1 MSSSG
6 DVPQPLGEPSREV
19 SEAQA
24 QAQAPIES
32 DPPNDDQEPPPSNW
46 YRGLPVP
53 VQNSAAN
60 AGPQSADI
68 EMQEPLEGSNMAQQ
82 QQHQQPADDENP
94 DDSVR
99 AQTESSSPP
108 GARMGGNRQGPLFS
122 PANSDSHLDDDD
134 GHLGDAED
142 NDVFGL
148 RHIPQLMGELNQAY
162 IDLAIGRELTYRS
175 RSSAQDE
182 AGTQNDW
189 KSYSPTAGAQPLI
202 NKYLPSS
209 HPAHWARSFA
219 GTISN
224 SA

>member
-1 MSSSG
+1 MSSLG
-6 DVPQPLGEPSREV
+6 DVPQPLGEPSRKV

-24 QAQAPIES
+24 QAQAPMES

-94 DDSVR
+94 DDGVR
-99 AQTESSSPP
+99 AQTENSSPP

-142 NDVFGL
+142 DDVFGL

-162 IDLAIGRELTYRS
+162 IDLGETIQEGFQAL
-175 RSSAQDE
+175 AVADE

-189 KSYSPTAGAQPLI
+189 KSYLPTARAQPLI
-202 NKYLPSS
+202 NKYSPSS